1 MAKPNVSEI
10 MAELKQDKDAQNAA
24 MKKEVEAQY
33 ASKKIKFENLDQ
45 SLITLIMTKQS
56 GQSGSGMKPGPGAPT
71 PLPQSEQESDS
82 IDALYQKVWD
92 DLTVKNNVYLW
103 GKAGTGK
110 TVLAKAV
117 ATKLMSNKV
126 RPEYEDANGTRIP
139 APPFFIINCSQ
150 WTSPSHIIGG
160 FNIGGYT
167 AGQLELAWTYGGVLI
182 LDELPKLDPNTA
194 GLFND
199 ALAQV
204 NDDMPVLTNGKG
216 IQIPKHPDFYVIAAG
231 NTNLKTMNSNFTGN
245 NRQDYSLVDRFS
257 GSIYQVGYNTPLELR
272 LTYTAI
278 YNIAIALRET
288 QVLQAP
294 DSPEAITI
302 RTMLNWNRTFE
313 TQFRRKVDS
322 PLMRYPIGVSKEE
335 AQKPGY
341 ELQNVG
347 KTIQDAIDSFINEL
361 GKVRADNIK
370 AQVRIRE
377 VKGTK
382 KLGYEEYMSKILE
395 EQELFS
401 EEHMRINGYDL
412 KGRKEDGTMV
422 PKDWLISLK

>member
-1 MAKPNVSEI
+1 MEGKERP
-10 MAELKQDKDAQNAA
+10 DYKDADGN
-24 MKKEVEAQY
+24 
-33 ASKKIKFENLDQ
+33 I
-45 SLITLIMTKQS
+45 
-56 GQSGSGMKPGPGAPT
+56 
-71 PLPQSEQESDS
+71 
-82 IDALYQKVWD
+82 
-92 DLTVKNNVYLW
+92 
-103 GKAGTGK
+103 
-110 TVLAKAV
+110 
-117 ATKLMSNKV
+117 
-126 RPEYEDANGTRIP
+126 RP
-139 APPFFIINCSQ
+139 APPYFIINCSQ

-204 NDDMPVLTNGKG
+204 NDDAPVLTNGKG

-257 GSIYQVGYNTPLELR
+257 GSIYQVGYNTKLELE

-278 YNIAIALRET
+278 YNIAVALRDT
-288 QVLQAP
+288 DVLKAP
-294 DSPEAITI
+294 DSAEAITI

-322 PLMRYPIGVSKEE
+322 PLMRYPIGISKDE
-335 AQKPGY
+335 ARKQNY
-341 ELQNVG
+341 ELQNMG
-347 KTIQDAIDSFINEL
+347 KTIRNAIESFIDEL
-361 GKVRADNIK
+361 GKTRADNIK
-370 AQVRIRE
+370 AQVKIKA
-377 VKGTK
+377 VVGGKMQS
-382 KLGYEEYMSKILE
+382 YDDYMDQILE

-401 EEHMRINGYDL
+401 KEHMRINGYDL
-412 KGRKEDGTMV
+412 KGKLEDGSSV
-422 PKDWLISLK
+422 PKEWLLSTK